1 MEGFDAQNP
10 PFDRLSRSEMD
21 ALRLTMDI
29 GYFAPGDTIVTHGG
43 SSDCLHVII
52 KGSVSERNGQE
63 IAAVLG
69 PKDTF
74 DAEAVVHGSASA
86 SFVAAEETLCYLLP
100 KPTILQLI
108 QKNQGF
114 AAFFYSELSRRLD
127 AFAGQR
133 NPQGL
138 DSVLRSRIRDARC
151 SKAAFIS
158 GGTTIEEAGHA
169 MRENNCNSLFVQD
182 GERTGI
188 VTGMNLSKAVV
199 LRRLPLETPVRDICH
214 FDVASV
220 DIDDFLFD
228 ALLAMTR
235 HKKRRIAVRA
245 NGSYAGILE
254 DIDILE
260 LFAGNSQLIPGRI
273 DRAKTVADLAI
284 AARDVQAQVERL
296 QEQGVKIEVIA
307 EITSDLNRNL
317 LAKLFELIGPQS
329 IREHGCLMVMGSEG
343 RGEQTVRTDQDNGL
357 LLAGEVP
364 EPDLSEFR
372 RAFTEALKSFGFPP
386 CPGNVMVRNPL
397 WSQPVDNFIKQLKS
411 WVLTPTGDSAM
422 NLGIFSDAVSVAGN
436 RALLTRAKKAFMEM
450 MRGESVHLAYFAHL
464 IDLFASSDIGRLGNL
479 MVSVGVRPGV
489 IDLKKVGTFPIV
501 HGVRTLAIDKGI
513 LETPTVERINL
524 LKADGLL
531 EKPLAEELVS
541 ALHVFMELRLHS
553 QRKARR
559 LGNLAGES
567 IVHLNELSS
576 TDRDVLRNAL
586 RVVRQFR
593 ELVHHRYN
601 LGYF

>member
-1 MEGFDAQNP
+1 
-10 PFDRLSRSEMD
+10 
-21 ALRLTMDI
+21 
-29 GYFAPGDTIVTHGG
+29 
-43 SSDCLHVII
+43 
-52 KGSVSERNGQE
+52 
-63 IAAVLG
+63 
-69 PKDTF
+69 
-74 DAEAVVHGSASA
+74 
-86 SFVAAEETLCYLLP
+86 
-100 KPTILQLI
+100 
-108 QKNQGF
+108 
-114 AAFFYSELSRRLD
+114 
-127 AFAGQR
+127 
-133 NPQGL
+133 
-138 DSVLRSRIRDARC
+138 
-151 SKAAFIS
+151 
-158 GGTTIEEAGHA
+158 
-169 MRENNCNSLFVQD
+169 
-182 GERTGI
+182 
-188 VTGMNLSKAVV
+188 
-199 LRRLPLETPVRDICH
+199 
-214 FDVASV
+214 
-220 DIDDFLFD
+220 
-228 ALLAMTR
+228 
-235 HKKRRIAVRA
+235 
-245 NGSYAGILE
+245 
-254 DIDILE
+254 
-260 LFAGNSQLIPGRI
+260 
-273 DRAKTVADLAI
+273 
-284 AARDVQAQVERL
+284 
-296 QEQGVKIEVIA
+296 
-307 EITSDLNRNL
+307 
-317 LAKLFELIGPQS
+317 
-329 IREHGCLMVMGSEG
+329 
-343 RGEQTVRTDQDNGL
+343 
-357 LLAGEVP
+357 
-364 EPDLSEFR
+364 
-372 RAFTEALKSFGFPP
+372 
-386 CPGNVMVRNPL
+386 MVRNPL

-531 EKPLAEELVS
+531 ETPLAKELVS